1 MESIEKDRA
10 SFAWFTRAWDDY
22 TGGLPWLLPVLL
34 TQTAATAGV
43 FWLVDRYH
51 SLSQAA
57 AFMLLVVTP
66 LSTGAVLVYINMAR
80 NGRARFRDLFSAFP
94 VYHKALTIN
103 IALGLFTL
111 AGLLAFILPGIVIYL
126 TFCFS
131 EYFLLDRGTGIKES
145 FRLSGELTQGWKTR
159 LFPILL
165 LTAAVGMA
173 PEIAAVSDPFKNPRV
188 VLDLRPWIITAAVL
202 KTLVFL
208 PWLNLAMARAYNFLL
223 AQPAPAPAQPDAEP
237 DSSD

>member
-1 MESIEKDRA
+1 MESIDRDRA

-22 TGGLPWLLPVLL
+22 TGGFPRLLPVLL

-43 FWLVDRYH
+43 FWLVRYYH
-51 SLSQAA
+51 SLAQAA

-80 NGRARFRDLFSAFP
+80 TGRARFKDLFSAFP
-94 VYHKALTIN
+94 VYHRALAIN
-103 IALGLFTL
+103 IGLGLFTL
-111 AGLLAFILPGIVIYL
+111 AGLLAFILPGIAIYL

-131 EYFLLDRGTGIKES
+131 EYFLLDRRAGIKES
-145 FRLSGELTQGWKTR
+145 FRLSGEITLGWKTR
-159 LFPILL
+159 LFPVFL
-165 LTAAVGMA
+165 LTMLVTATPDIAV
-173 PEIAAVSDPFKNPRV
+173 ISDPLKNPKV
-188 VLDLRPWIITAAVL
+188 VLDLRPWILTADVL

-223 AQPAPAPAQPDAEP
+223 ALPTPAREQPDAEA
-237 DSSD
+237 